1 MDLPS
6 GVRSFSYAQD
16 MAIFRTKT
24 HWFLLLI
31 MLIILFMM
39 PMVLPNYWLSVA
51 NLILITIIA
60 ATGLNILTGYCGQLS
75 IGHAGFMA
83 VGAYTSA
90 ILTGTFSVPFPIGLL
105 CAGIMAGVV
114 GGIFGISSLRV
125 KGFYLAIST
134 LAAQF
139 IIIWVIAHWDSVTGG
154 TSGLPVSP
162 ARVAGL
168 IIKSQTDK
176 FYLIL
181 VVTIIAV
188 FFAKNLSRTRTGRAF
203 VAIRD
208 NDLAAEVMG
217 INPFRYKL
225 LAFFIGCFFA
235 GVAGSLFAHWTG
247 YINPESFPFST
258 SVLYVGM
265 VIIGGLGTTIGP
277 IFGVIF
283 IQLLDV
289 IVFRI
294 SPALQAAFP
303 NLSSG
308 FVVGIAPMLFGLT
321 IILFLIFEPRGLA
334 HRWQLFK
341 ASYRLW
347 PFSY

>member
-1 MDLPS
+1 MDLPA
-6 GVRSFSYAQD
+6 GVRNFSYAQD
-16 MAIFRTKT
+16 MAIFRTRT
-24 HWFLLLI
+24 HWFWLVLLLA
-31 MLIILFMM
+31 LLFTA
-39 PMVLPNYWLSVA
+39 PLYWPNYWLGIA
-51 NLILITIIA
+51 NLIMIIIIS

-90 ILTGTFSVPFPIGLL
+90 LLSGRYGIPYLLALL
-105 CAGIMAGVV
+105 CGGVMAGLI
-114 GGIFGISSLRV
+114 GILFGTSSLRV

-139 IIIWVIAHWDSVTGG
+139 IILWVISHWTSVTGG
-154 TSGLPVSP
+154 TMGMAVPP
-162 ARVAGL
+162 AHIAGMTFR
-168 IIKSQTDK
+168 SQSSK

-181 VVTIIAV
+181 GVAIIAIYL
-188 FFAKNLSRTRTGRAF
+188 AKNLVRTRTGRAF

-217 INPFRYKL
+217 VNLFSYKL

-235 GVAGSLFAHWTG
+235 GIAGALFASWTG
-247 YINPESFPFST
+247 FISSESFPLTNSI
-258 SVLYVGM
+258 LYVGM
-265 VIIGGLGTTIGP
+265 IIIGGLGATIGP

-283 IQLLDV
+283 IQLLEE
-289 IVFRI
+289 IVRHI
-294 SPALQAAFP
+294 SPALVSTFP
-303 NLSSG
+303 SLSSG
-308 FVVGIAPMLFGLT
+308 FTVGIAPVIFGLT

-334 HRWQLFK
+334 HRWSLFK